1 MRVGLHTIE
10 FLSLAWWCFALGATF
25 FYSTDLPRRPLFT
38 ISDSCYLT
46 SDWFE
51 IVECGSSGGRN
62 LLGGLL
68 TWAMLWTKNIK
79 VLMDFGGVPAI
90 LIWSG
95 SVYLASRCI
104 LLMSSNVFRNSRTPV
119 E

>member
-1 MRVGLHTIE
+1 MRIVLRVVEGV
-10 FLSLAWWCFALGATF
+10 SLLWWLFALGMTTAVTI
-25 FYSTDLPRRPLFT
+25 YLPRRPLFT

-51 IVECGSSGGRN
+51 IVECGSSGGRD

-104 LLMSSNVFRNSRTPV
+104 FLTFSTVFRNLKAQV
-119 E
+119 K